1 MPYILNCS
9 KIGKTVY
16 NNKYE
21 EYNKYKELRTNT
33 KNFVSSLKALSM
45 TLILINFE
53 RIDAMFN
60 MFKWNDNFNLI
71 VDCELFGN
79 IQEME
84 ENATMT
90 LDDLHF
96 TVLAMIGALAIKN
109 PYAPCIY
116 TTLDNILIT
125 MAQDMNFKAKPKI
138 RNGLMNGFNTLRKY
152 GLIKMSEMFTGDKK
166 QLVSIDMHT
175 LNHEKEC
182 NYFQLSRQELATIMK
197 NSGTP
202 HHLIVL
208 LCNYCSRFNG
218 SAYDSFYK
226 GEWHK
231 GYYDSGATLYKK
243 LSCWASQ
250 DVLTTTWI
258 NSSGTDYERK
268 NKWDVTQA
276 MFSRYCNEL
285 VELKILDRYVVGFTG
300 GRISY
305 YFRPIHRDIFLWTI
319 ELLGKQQAYVVEQE
333 EKETKDVKSSHDD
346 EFEKKLAKLSSKVDY
361 D

>member
-9 KIGKTVY
+9 KMGKTVY
-16 NNKYE
+16 NNKYK
-21 EYNKYKELRTNT
+21 EYNKYKELITNT
-33 KNFVSSLKALSM
+33 KIFYSSLKALI
-45 TLILINFE
+45 LILIIDFE
-53 RIDAMFN
+53 RIDT
-60 MFKWNDNFNLI
+60 MFKWNDSFNLI

-79 IQEME
+79 IQEIE
-84 ENATMT
+84 ENPTMT

-109 PYAPCIY
+109 PYAPCVY
-116 TTLDNILIT
+116 MTLDNILIT

-300 GRISY
+300 GRYSY
-305 YFRPIHRDIFLWTI
+305 YFRPAHRECVIWSID
-319 ELLGKQQAYVVEQE
+319 LLSKQQAYAVEQE
-333 EKETKDVKSSHDD
+333 EKETKDDD
-346 EFEKKLAKLSSKVDY
+346 LDKILAKYSGGTVDY